1 MGALVFWL
9 LTALVGAGCIYQIA
23 AAVLVRRFVSAPRLV
38 PAERP
43 PVSVLKPLHGAEPG
57 LEAALESC
65 LRQDYPVFQVLFG
78 AGDPADTALE
88 VVRALPEPPPGAE
101 IATVVRP
108 GGPARNRKV
117 GNLLS
122 ICPEARHDLIVIAD
136 SDVRVESGY
145 LDDLVAPFAD
155 PSVGVVTCLYVGHAS
170 EGRWSRLGA
179 LGINHGFLPSAL
191 VARALGRHDGC
202 FGATVAIR
210 RSVLE
215 RGGGLHAIADLLADD
230 WALGAMARAQGLRI
244 ALAARPVEI
253 VVTEPSLR
261 ALFDHE
267 IRWGRTVASID
278 RAGHL
283 ASIVTQPVGLAL
295 LAAGLGVATGS
306 GGAGLLVLAAAV
318 ACRLW
323 AVRVEEF
330 SFKLQRAGLIDLAL
344 REILSIVVYAVASSG
359 RTVLWRGRRF
369 VVRRDGTLEPVEGF
383 AS

>member
-1 MGALVFWL
+1 MGSVVFWL
-9 LTALVGAGCIYQIA
+9 LTALVGAGCLYQIA
-23 AAVLVRRFVSAPRLV
+23 AALLVRRFVAAPRPV
-38 PAERP
+38 PSARP
-43 PVSVLKPLHGAEPG
+43 PVSVLKPLHGDEPG
-57 LEAALESC
+57 LEAALGSC
-65 LRQDYPVFQVLFG
+65 LRQDYPDYQVLFG

-88 VVRALPEPPPGAE
+88 VVRRLPEPPPGCAVT
-101 IATVVRP
+101 TVVRP

-122 ICPEARHDLIVIAD
+122 IYPEARHDLIVIAD
-136 SDVRVESGY
+136 SDVRVDSRY
-145 LDDLVAPFAD
+145 LDDLVAAFAD
-155 PSVGVVTCLYVGHAS
+155 PTVGVVTCLYVGHPG

-215 RGGGLHAIADLLADD
+215 QGGGLAAIADLLADD
-230 WALGAMARAQGLRI
+230 WALGAMARAQGHKI

-253 VVTEPSLR
+253 VVTEPGLK

-267 IRWGRTVASID
+267 VRWGRTVASID

-283 ASIVTQPVGLAL
+283 ASIVTQPVGLAV
-295 LAAGLGVATGS
+295 LAAMVGAAS
-306 GGAGLLVLAAAV
+306 GGGGLGLLVLGLAA
-318 ACRLW
+318 CSRLW
-323 AVRVEEF
+323 AIRVEERAYQ
-330 SFKLQRAGLIDLAL
+330 LPQAGLIDLL
-344 REILSIVVYAVASSG
+344 CREILSIVVYAVASAG

-369 VVRRDGTLEPVEGF
+369 VVRRDGTLEPVEGL